1 MTLHVYENLEQG
13 SAEWLE
19 ARAGLLTA
27 SVIGQLITTKTVL
40 PAQNE
45 TARSLTAQLIAER
58 ITGHVEPMFTSDD
71 MLRGTLDE
79 PYARNTYAEHYTPVQ
94 EVGFM
99 VREIDGYKIG
109 YSPDGLV
116 LDIGTI
122 EIKSR
127 RQKKHLATILADQV
141 PTENMAQIQ
150 CGLLV
155 SGRAWCDYISWCGGM
170 PMWTK
175 RVHPDQRWFDA
186 ITAAVELFE
195 ENAARMTAHYHTAVE
210 GMPATER
217 IDHFG
222 DMEIQL

>member
-45 TARSLTAQLIAER
+45 TTRALTAQLVAER
-58 ITGHVEPMFTSDD
+58 LTGHVEPTFTSDD

-79 PYARNTYAEHYTPVQ
+79 PYARDAYAEHYAPVDQ
-94 EVGFM
+94 VGFM
-99 VREIDGYKIG
+99 VRDLGVARIG
-109 YSPDGLV
+109 FSPDGLV
-116 LDIGTI
+116 GSDGLI

-127 RQKKHLATILADQV
+127 RQKKHLATVLADQV

-155 SGRAWCDYISWCGGM
+155 SGREWCDYISWCGGM

-175 RVHPDQRWFDA
+175 RVYPDQRWFDA
-186 ITAAVELFE
+186 ITEAVELFE
-195 ENAARMTAHYHTAVE
+195 ENAAQMTAYYHTAVD
-210 GMPATER
+210 GLPTTDR
-217 IDHFG
+217 IDHFQ